1 MKQNIEEKIEIP
13 EKIEVQ
19 TDKGMIKVK
28 GPKGEVSK
36 KLINPKV
43 KIEVKD
49 KNIIFSAKKGTKRE
63 KKIIETFKSHVRN
76 LIQGASENHIYKL
89 KICSTH
95 FPMTASIKDNEFV
108 LQNFLGEKVP
118 RKLKIKENAE
128 VKIEGEEITVKSP
141 DKELAGQTAASI
153 EGLCKISGRDRRVF
167 QDGIY
172 IISKSEKN
180 IENG

>member
-1 MKQNIEEKIEIP
+1 MKQDIKEKIKIP
-13 EKIEVQ
+13 EKTEIQ
-19 TDKGMIKVK
+19 IDKGMIKAK
-28 GPKGEVSK
+28 GPEGEVSK

-43 KIEVKD
+43 KIEIED
-49 KNIIFSAKKGTKRE
+49 KHIIFSAKKGTKRE
-63 KKIIETFKSHVRN
+63 KKIIETFKSHIRN
-76 LIQGASENHIYKL
+76 VIQGVSENHTYRL

-118 RKLKIKENAE
+118 RKLKIKENVD
-128 VKIEGEEITVKSP
+128 VKIESEEIIVESP

-153 EGLCKISGRDRRVF
+153 EGLCRISGRDRRVF

-172 IISKSEKN
+172 IISKSEKK
-180 IENG
+180 IENE